1 MKPMNSP
8 NRNTDAMP
16 HQKLYSFSSILSLLQ
31 TDCGFSCDISNVLP
45 TKEDGFGEFFEHR
58 EQFTLHFLPTL
69 DESLPSDGGHSP
81 TEGGV
86 VGVEFVRSL
95 LGLHSSSTLQ
105 GSEPSLTSKP
115 NIHSAW

>member
-1 MKPMNSP
+1 MKPIAKPAKKTSEI
-8 NRNTDAMP
+8 P
-16 HQKLYSFSSILSLLQ
+16 HQKLYSLSSILSLLQ
-31 TDCGFSCDISNVLP
+31 ADCGFSCDISNVLP

-58 EQFTLHFLPTL
+58 EQFTLHFLPTF